1 MKRISILLVFHIL
14 MGACCMAQSN
24 AERKEYAS
32 RVKAAFVKA
41 WNSYMNY
48 AYGMDAV
55 NPISEKGHNW
65 YSESLLMTPVD
76 AYSTMCLMNLKK
88 QKKQARELIFSRLN
102 FDKDMDV
109 QQFEIAIRM
118 VGGLISSY
126 QLDGDRRFLELA
138 KDLGDRLMP
147 VFDTPTGIP
156 YRMVNLRTGAISGNV
171 TNPCEVGS
179 MLLEYGML
187 SKLTGDPKYYDKC
200 KRGIVEVYKR
210 RGKTGLVAGGINCDT
225 GEWTDNKAHIRGG
238 IDAFYEYLLKGYILF
253 GDEDLLHMWQTSLD
267 GVNRYLEDTTADG
280 YWIGE
285 ADMNT
290 GERTAT
296 VFGALDC
303 FWNGCLVL
311 AGETERAKKLQESI
325 FKMWTMHGIEPEAI
339 DYKTMQVLSPGY
351 MVRPEAI
358 EATYY
363 VWRATGDSRYYE
375 MGKTMFES
383 IEKYCQTENGYVQL
397 SDVRTKEKWDT
408 LESFF
413 FAETMKYCYLFFA
426 PEKVFS
432 FKDYVLN
439 TEAHPL
445 RNTWDKGWRGDYMM
459 YGGSADGAAQ

>member
-1 MKRISILLVFHIL
+1 MRKLTFVWLALCLLGL
-14 MGACCMAQSN
+14 SSCKQTASSKSDDQEKQAY
-24 AERKEYAS
+24 AER
-32 RVKAAFVKA
+32 VKSAFLKGWKA
-41 WNSYMNY
+41 YTTY

-65 YSESLLMTPVD
+65 YQESLLMTPVD
-76 AYSTMCLMNLKK
+76 AYSTMCLMGLDSARE
-88 QKKQARELIFSRLN
+88 QAKELIFERLN
-102 FDKDMDV
+102 FDKDMRV

-126 QLDGDRRFLELA
+126 QLDGDQRFLDLA
-138 KDLGDRLMP
+138 VDLGNRLLP
-147 VFDTPTGIP
+147 VFETPTGIP
-156 YRMVNLRTGAISGNV
+156 YRMVNLRTGEISGNV

-187 SKLTGDPKYYDKC
+187 SKLTGNPVYYDKC
-200 KRGIVEVYKR
+200 KRGIEAVYSR

-225 GEWTDNKAHIRGG
+225 GEWTDTKAHIRGG

-253 GDEDLLHMWQTSLD
+253 GDEDLKTMWESSL
-267 GVNRYLEDTTADG
+267 NAIHTYLDDENEHG
-280 YWIGE
+280 YWVGE

-296 VFGALDC
+296 YFGALDC

-311 AGETERAKKLQESI
+311 EGDTARAKKLQESI
-325 FKMWTMHGIEPEAI
+325 FKMWTLEGIEPESI
-339 DYKTMQVLSPGY
+339 DYTTMQIVSPYY
-351 MVRPEAI
+351 MIRPEAI

-363 VWRATGDSRYYE
+363 VWKSTGDPKYYE

-383 IEKYCQTENGYVQL
+383 IEKYCQVDNGYVQL
-397 SDVRTKEKWDT
+397 KDVRTKEKWDT

-426 PEKVFS
+426 PEEVFS

-445 RNTWDKGWRGDYMM
+445 KNTWQKGWRGDYKMK
-459 YGGSADGAAQ
+459 

>member
-118 VGGLISSY
+118 VGGLISAY

-187 SKLTGDPKYYDKC
+187 SKLTGDPKY
-200 KRGIVEVYKR
+200 
-210 RGKTGLVAGGINCDT
+210 
-225 GEWTDNKAHIRGG
+225 
-238 IDAFYEYLLKGYILF
+238 
-253 GDEDLLHMWQTSLD
+253 
-267 GVNRYLEDTTADG
+267 
-280 YWIGE
+280 
-285 ADMNT
+285 
-290 GERTAT
+290 
-296 VFGALDC
+296 
-303 FWNGCLVL
+303 
-311 AGETERAKKLQESI
+311 
-325 FKMWTMHGIEPEAI
+325 
-339 DYKTMQVLSPGY
+339 
-351 MVRPEAI
+351 
-358 EATYY
+358 
-363 VWRATGDSRYYE
+363 
-375 MGKTMFES
+375 
-383 IEKYCQTENGYVQL
+383 
-397 SDVRTKEKWDT
+397 
-408 LESFF
+408 
-413 FAETMKYCYLFFA
+413 
-426 PEKVFS
+426 
-432 FKDYVLN
+432 
-439 TEAHPL
+439 
-445 RNTWDKGWRGDYMM
+445 
-459 YGGSADGAAQ
+459 